1 MPIPHPSWRNNVWL
15 KRNPWFET
23 ELLPV
28 LRADIARIVASTSK
42 FRVADFEG
50 ARD

>member
-1 MPIPHPSWRNNVWL
+1 MPGKSNNAWL

-28 LRADIARIVASTSK
+28 LRADIAGIVASTSK
-42 FRVADFEG
+42 FRVADFEA